1 MSDVNFI
8 NSYNEIVFDNFIAVL
23 KQNLV
28 FQTQLKV
35 MEPKLARMAELEKQL
50 AESGDAQKEIAQL
63 RATVQSLT
71 TELNGKN
78 TQIQQQSGA
87 DADRHRIQT
96 ALNEKMRECESLKAS
111 VDVLNRELQTLGGQV
126 KQGKDAI
133 QSNETLRSLTK
144 TLEDTTQRQTDYIKK
159 LEDLLP
165 VAKRKKLGLPVPDTA
180 INTVDN
186 LMPIESTGGMF

>member
-35 MEPKLARMAELEKQL
+35 MEPKLARMAELENQL

-71 TELNGKN
+71 TELSGKN

-126 KQGKDAI
+126 KQGQDAI
-133 QSNETLRSLTK
+133 SANETLRSLTK
-144 TLEDTTQRQTDYIKK
+144 TLEDATQRQTEYIKK

-186 LMPIESTGGMF
+186 LVPVEFTGGMF